1 MSTANTETEPRI
13 TVPSTGDE
21 AVEILRGIDIVL
33 NSDTFKMT
41 PEARLDLEIRFA
53 MVEAAFELLHE
64 DVEDEATIIEEIV
77 SEIEATEHAD

>member
-1 MSTANTETEPRI
+1 MSTASTEREPRI

-33 NSDTFKMT
+33 NGDTFKMT
-41 PEARLDLEIRFA
+41 KEARLDLEIRFA
-53 MVEAAFELLHE
+53 MVEAAFELLRE
-64 DVEDEATIIEEIV
+64 DGEDEATIIEEIV